1 MDPVSLIDPRDHI
14 NPDLLD
20 GWGLDWDEMPK
31 KIVNPFAAI
40 ANHPDDMDKFLLDLY
55 RRPENFYS
63 TAKTIFGVDLLP
75 IQCIMLQT
83 MWRKPFPMLIGCRGL
98 GKSFIMGLYAL
109 MRATFIPGR
118 KIVLTGSTFRQ
129 SKQVFE
135 YCEKIWD
142 KSSVLRSLYPKEN
155 RQGAFK
161 ETDKWTFRLGDST
174 ITAIPTGNGESIR
187 GLRANDIIVDEFKS
201 CDPKVVEEVIIGFGS
216 VSSAPIENVKRE
228 AKLKRMLKE
237 GRISKEEV
245 DAIRAASMGN
255 QVMLS
260 GTADFTWN
268 HFYAYYDKYKRIIE
282 SRGEPAALKQ
292 LFGSDV
298 DTTAIT
304 HNDFA
309 VIRIP
314 YNLLPKGF
322 MDDRV
327 ISNARATTHSGRF
340 GCEYGA
346 SFISDSQGF
355 FRARTIANCTVSKD
369 KDIEMACGKVYF
381 NAVVS
386 GDPSCKYVMGIDP
399 ASERDNLAIVLLELH
414 PDHRR
419 VVYVWTVNRAV
430 HEMLKR
436 KYESIDHD
444 YYKFSARKVRMLM
457 ETFNVRA
464 IIIDPEGGGR
474 PISYALQDKKNCGP
488 GEVPIWPAIDDKK
501 PQDTDDEDGLHILHY
516 AKFSNYQ
523 WLSDANHNLKFDLEA
538 KKVLFPAYDPLAVE
552 MIGMESVVSEVMS
565 VTGHYDNVENSL
577 EEIQELKEE
586 LASIVCTSTN
596 TGREHWDTPE
606 FKQDNGK
613 KGRQRKDRYS
623 ALLIANALAREID
636 VYSNDRPS
644 IFYRNM
650 MDDGRGRMRFGEKG
664 EKARGQAY
672 SGPTWF
678 TSQVQDFFGASDE

>member
-1 MDPVSLIDPRDHI
+1 
-14 NPDLLD
+14 
-20 GWGLDWDEMPK
+20 
-31 KIVNPFAAI
+31 
-40 ANHPDDMDKFLLDLY
+40 
-55 RRPENFYS
+55 
-63 TAKTIFGVDLLP
+63 
-75 IQCIMLQT
+75 
-83 MWRKPFPMLIGCRGL
+83 
-98 GKSFIMGLYAL
+98 
-109 MRATFIPGR
+109 
-118 KIVLTGSTFRQ
+118 
-129 SKQVFE
+129 
-135 YCEKIWD
+135 
-142 KSSVLRSLYPKEN
+142 VLRSLYPKEN

-201 CDPKVVEEVIIGFGS
+201 CDLKVVEEVIIGFGS
-216 VSSAPIENVKRE
+216 VSADPIENVKRE
-228 AKLKRMLKE
+228 AKLKRMLKQ
-237 GRISKEEV
+237 GKVSQEEI
-245 DAIRAASMGN
+245 DLIRASSMGN
-255 QVMLS
+255 QIIFS

-268 HFYAYYDKYKRIIE
+268 HFYAYYDKYRKIIE

-292 LFGSDV
+292 LFGPDV

-314 YNLLPKGF
+314 YDLLPRGF
-322 MDDRV
+322 MDARA
-327 ISNARATTHSGRF
+327 ISNAKATTHSGRF

-355 FRARTIANCTVSKD
+355 FRARTIQNCTCSKD
-369 KDIEMACGKVYF
+369 KEIELPSGKVYF
-381 NAVVS
+381 NAIVA
-386 GDPSCKYVMGIDP
+386 GDPTCRYVMGIDP

-419 VVYVWTVNRAV
+419 VAYTWTVNRAV

-436 KYESIDHD
+436 KYQSIDHD
-444 YYKFSARKVRMLM
+444 YYKFSARKIRMLM
-457 ETFNVRA
+457 ETFNVKA

-474 PISYALQDKKNCGP
+474 PISFALQDPKNCLP
-488 GEVPIWPAIDDKK
+488 GEVQIWPVVDPEK
-501 PQDTDDEDGLHILHY
+501 PSDTDDEPGLHILHY
-516 AKFSNYQ
+516 GKFSNYQ

-538 KKVLFPAYDPLAVE
+538 KKLLFPAYDPLAVE

-565 VTGHYDNVENSL
+565 VTGHYDNVENCL
-577 EEIQELKEE
+577 EEIEELKKE
-586 LASIVCTSTN
+586 LASIVCTSTT

-606 FKQDNGK
+606 FKQENGK

-623 ALLIANALAREID
+623 ALLIANAIAREID

-650 MDDGRGRMRFGEKG
+650 LNDGRGRMKFGESG
-664 EKARGQAY
+664 NPATGQAY
-672 SGPTWF
+672 QGPTWF
-678 TSQVQDFFGASDE
+678 TTQAQDFFGTQNG